1 LNDTHATQLGVLE
14 VGEIEVSTLDD
25 DLLNIDVYGR
35 LDVEL
40 HGFMDKSDYYSAQD
54 FEIEGVYVD
63 DGDWND
69 WVVSAYVS
77 KEPRF
82 FLSVVFNQ
90 KNESIQSASVELSLD
105 DQEF

>member
-1 LNDTHATQLGVLE
+1 MPEDCIADH
-14 VGEIEVSTLDD
+14 
-25 DLLNIDVYGR
+25 GR
-35 LDVEL
+35 LAFFWYDQHGRPDVEL
-40 HGFMDKSDYYSAQD
+40 HGCMDKSDYYSAQD
-54 FEIEGVYVD
+54 FEAEGVYVD

-69 WVVSAYVS
+69 WVVSAYIS

-90 KNESIQSASVELSLD
+90 EDASIQSASVEVTLD